1 MIISLKSFTNFSIKL
16 SDLYVA
22 TYNVTCANTEHS
34 KVLVSHEIFIKL
46 CRMLQKI
53 SFCKVGHDL
62 HPEDLNEID
71 YEQQTIKLTWYKT

>member
-1 MIISLKSFTNFSIKL
+1 MIISSSTNFYIIL
-16 SDLYVA
+16 SDLCVV
-22 TYNVTCANTEHS
+22 TYNVTCANTEHN

-62 HPEDLNEID
+62 HPEALNEID
-71 YEQQTIKLTWYKT
+71 YEQQTIKLT